1 MKIEAVTMK
10 ANFGYGIDL
19 SQVNVTRLNYEK
31 DNIY

>member
-19 SQVNVTRLNYEK
+19 SQVNVTRSHCGKENM
-31 DNIY
+31 